1 MANNKT
7 IRNHVLGIGK
17 YAIQSTIFAVVA
29 TFLVGCNGSH
39 EELEGYLMN
48 VQNRAAKPIEPIPA
62 IKPYLRFVYPEHEID
77 PFDVSI
83 LAPVVS
89 AISEVRRVDNGVAID
104 TTRIPE
110 FLEAFPLDSLRMVG
124 TVHRKGELWGLIKI
138 PDGGIQ
144 RIKKG
149 NYLGKNFG
157 KISAVTE
164 TRIKVN
170 EIVPNGFGGYKPR
183 ENAIAL
189 IFE

>member
-1 MANNKT
+1 MITKINNNPRT
-7 IRNHVLGIGK
+7 TWLLRLLVV
-17 YAIQSTIFAVVA
+17 STLTTALA
-29 TFLVGCNGSH
+29 GCNSSR
-39 EELEGYLMN
+39 ELELADYISS
-48 VQNRAAKPIEPIPA
+48 VKSRAAKPIEPIPA
-62 IKPYLRFVYPEHEID
+62 IKPYLRFVYPEQDVD

-89 AISEVRRVDNGVAID
+89 AISEVRKTDNGLVID

-110 FLEAFPLDSLRMVG
+110 FLEGFPLDSLRMVG

-144 RIKKG
+144 RVKKG

-157 KISAVTE
+157 KVSKILES
-164 TRIKVN
+164 RIKLE

-183 ENAIAL
+183 KNAIAL
-189 IFE
+189 STE

>member
-1 MANNKT
+1 MT
-7 IRNHVLGIGK
+7 IKRNTGK
-17 YAIQSTIFAVVA
+17 NALHLVIFTTMVSILA
-29 TFLVGCNGSH
+29 GCNGNKE
-39 EELEGYLMN
+39 EELEGYIAS
-48 VQNRAAKPIEPIPA
+48 VKSRASIPIAPIPA
-62 IKPYLRFVYPEHEID
+62 IKPYLRFVYPEQDID

-89 AISEVRRVDNGVAID
+89 AISEVLRVENGVEVD

-110 FLEAFPLDSLRMVG
+110 FLEGFPLDSLMMVG

-144 RIKKG
+144 RIRKG

-157 KISAVTE
+157 KVNEITE
-164 TRIKVN
+164 ARIN
-170 EIVPNGFGGYKPR
+170 LSEIVPNGFGGYKPK

-189 IFE
+189 RTE

>member
-1 MANNKT
+1 MAPYRPFSLSLK
-7 IRNHVLGIGK
+7 LL
-17 YAIQSTIFAVVA
+17 ALLSVA
-29 TFLVGCNGSH
+29 SLLSACNGAK
-39 EELEGYLMN
+39 EQELDAYISS
-48 VQNRAAKPIEPIPA
+48 VKSRPAKPIDPIPA
-62 IKPYLRFVYPEHEID
+62 IKPYLRFVYPEQDID

-89 AISEVRRVDNGVAID
+89 AVSEVKKIENGVEID

-110 FLEAFPLDSLRMVG
+110 FLEGFPLDSLTMVG

-157 KISAVTE
+157 KVEEITE
-164 TRIKVN
+164 TKIKLKEV
-170 EIVPNGFGGYKPR
+170 VPNGFGGYKVR
-183 ENAIAL
+183 DNAIAL
-189 IFE
+189 SIK